1 MKPKVTRLHCAGVI
15 GPRGT
20 AIEDADAIL
29 IRDGAITAVGSY
41 RQISAR
47 APEAEPLDHSDSYAV
62 GGLVNAHDHLLFRRS
77 RLSMA
82 RHFAQPCDLQLAFGL
97 ASMLRSLA
105 EGVTA
110 VRDMG
115 APRDLAGKIAQVAGS
130 RAFPA
135 PAVATCLK
143 PITVPNGPGLALSL
157 AVESEAEGRE
167 AVARMA
173 DQGAKFVKVF
183 ASTDGADT
191 RQPVL
196 SEDILA
202 AVCRAAE
209 RRQLMVVAH
218 ATTRP
223 SIMAC
228 LRAGVRCI
236 EHGVELD
243 APAAAQMVQV
253 GAWFVPTLSGFAEI
267 ACRGSAWG
275 RPPHV
280 VSYFSSLL
288 ETHRRAFEYALES
301 GVRYAVGTDSLG
313 TMAMEMR
320 MMLDYGASLEQVMR
334 AATVNGAE
342 LLGISASHGLMA
354 AGAPADLALLP
365 SDPSGSPI
373 ALARPTAAMRGGVLY
388 QTDELG
394 NLLNS
399 QFATVADEWPIA

>member
-1 MKPKVTRLHCAGVI
+1 MKPKVTLLRCAGVI
-15 GPRGT
+15 GPTGT
-20 AIEDADAIL
+20 AIEGADAIL
-29 IRDGAITAVGSY
+29 IRDGLIASVGSH
-41 RQISAR
+41 REISALD
-47 APEAEPLDHSDSYAV
+47 PEAELLDHHDSYAA
-62 GGLVNAHDHLLFRRS
+62 GGLVNAHEHLLFRRS

-82 RHFAQPCDLQLAFGL
+82 LHFAQPRDLQLAFGL
-97 ASMLRSLA
+97 VSMLRSLA

-115 APRDLAGKIAQVAGS
+115 APYDLPSKIAGVAGS
-130 RAFPA
+130 QAFPA
-135 PAVATCLK
+135 PEVVTCRK
-143 PITVPNGPGLALSL
+143 PLTVPGGPGLALS
-157 AVESEAEGRE
+157 VVVRSESEACE
-167 AVARMA
+167 AVAREA
-173 DQGAKFVKVF
+173 DCGAHFIKVF
-183 ASTDGADT
+183 ASTDGGNPQ
-191 RQPVL
+191 QPVP
-196 SEDILA
+196 SEGILA

-209 RRQLMVVAH
+209 CRQLMVVAH

-243 APAAAQMVQV
+243 APAAAQMVEV

-267 ACRGSAWG
+267 GRRGSAWG

-288 ETHRRAFEYALES
+288 KTHRRAFEHALEA

-320 MMLDYGASLEQVMR
+320 MMLAYGAPVEQVMR

-342 LLGISASHGLMA
+342 LLGISPRHGLMA
-354 AGAPADLALLP
+354 AGVPADLALLP

-373 ALARPTAAMRGGVLY
+373 AFARPTAAMRGGVLY

-394 NLLNS
+394 NLLNN
-399 QFATVADEWPIA
+399 QFATVADEWPLV